1 MNEEMKKYI
10 EMAYEYAKLKT
21 QVEILR
27 RLSNDRTYIDHD
39 TIVVIFGGEEN
50 DVRGTAKSE

>member
-10 EMAYEYAKLKT
+10 EMAFAYAQLKT

-27 RLSNDRTYIDHD
+27 RLSDDQTYISHD
-39 TIVVIFGGEEN
+39 TINIIFGGEED

>member
-10 EMAYEYAKLKT
+10 EMALEYARLKT

-27 RLSNDRTYIDHD
+27 RLSNEKTYIDHD

-50 DVRGTAKSE
+50 DVRGTASSK

>member
-1 MNEEMKKYI
+1 MNEEKYI
-10 EMAYEYAKLKT
+10 EMAYDYARLKT
-21 QVEILR
+21 QVDILR

>member
-10 EMAYEYAKLKT
+10 DMAIEYIRLKT

-50 DVRGTAKSE
+50 DVRGTSKSE

>member
-1 MNEEMKKYI
+1 MNEEKYI
-10 EMAYEYAKLKT
+10 EMAFDYARLKT
-21 QVEILR
+21 QVDILR
-27 RLSNDRTYIDHD
+27 RLSNEKTYIDHD